1 MRGHM
6 ICQMFCSKT
15 KYQSHKQRW
24 NVSKWKQQLHTSL
37 LTACAYSYTHTGT
50 INTLITII
58 TVKTIYLVLN
68 TDCFGTSMRQRNA
81 KKNHIFYLHA
91 LKTIFK
97 KHEVHLVRFSHFTC
111 GHNIL
116 AKLFYMIGC
125 LDIQSNFTYIHFT
138 GSFLS
143 LFSFWLCNLAPCRA
157 PVQIQSWVSDRAC
170 SGLSLQVWKFTNTCC
185 FHHVF

>member
-1 MRGHM
+1 M
-6 ICQMFCSKT
+6 KT
-15 KYQSHKQRW
+15 TITHFTAYCMC
-24 NVSKWKQQLHTSL
+24 L
-37 LTACAYSYTHTGT
+37 LIYTHWYNKHFNHHNHSENN
-50 INTLITII
+50 I
-58 TVKTIYLVLN
+58 
-68 TDCFGTSMRQRNA
+68 FGSQHRLFWILYA
-81 KKNHIFYLHA
+81 PKKCKKKHIFYLHA

-97 KHEVHLVRFSHFTC
+97 KHELHLVRFSHFTC